1 MRTNEQRAISQEKQ
15 LRRALR
21 KEEKKNPKMELLRR
35 AGIANYIGDK
45 R

>member
-15 LRRALR
+15 LRKALH
-21 KEEKKNPKMELLRR
+21 KEANKSPKVELLRR
-35 AGIANYIGDK
+35 VGIPNYIGDK